1 MSDRLDRSKVPAARE
16 TIDTLMEISNLMNT
30 GLDSESLAICIK
42 LCEAGV
48 NPEALAAVIKELK
61 RESGALALSNA
72 TDPTSW

>member
-72 TDPTSW
+72 TDPTS